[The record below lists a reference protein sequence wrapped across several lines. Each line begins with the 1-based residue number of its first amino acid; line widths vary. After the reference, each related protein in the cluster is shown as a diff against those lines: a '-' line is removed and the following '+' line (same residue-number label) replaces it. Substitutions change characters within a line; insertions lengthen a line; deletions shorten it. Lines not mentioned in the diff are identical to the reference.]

1 MYFAKEF
8 EEFCTKRGNTLR
20 VDNRSRTY
28 EDIKRALEGCAD
40 VEAIDKY
47 VCNQTSRK
55 ETVRKIMVA
64 FFKYL
69 EQEKGEEILS
79 VLFDTRFYDYP
90 FERQLEIAKYLHE
103 PRKLVEIEE
112 HFNISD
118 ETRKK
123 DIRALEEGIEVM
135 GARISI
141 HKERRHG
148 EVYYKSTLHP
158 VFLPLNLTEVYALTT
173 YLEQKLDP
181 DDKNTEMIL
190 SISERIK
197 GQLSDTAYKKL
208 YHHNRIKAIDNSYVD
223 DESLARDQKGIRMYL
238 MKRDKYCPF
247 LWEGKEYAGT
257 VKYRDDDEYI
267 VLENGERFDAD
278 PNDVYFLTEYLDYE

>member
-1 MYFAKEF
+1 
-8 EEFCTKRGNTLR
+8 
-20 VDNRSRTY
+20 
-28 EDIKRALEGCAD
+28 
-40 VEAIDKY
+40 
-47 VCNQTSRK
+47 
-55 ETVRKIMVA
+55 
-64 FFKYL
+64 
-69 EQEKGEEILS
+69 
-79 VLFDTRFYDYP
+79 
-90 FERQLEIAKYLHE
+90 
-103 PRKLVEIEE
+103 
-112 HFNISD
+112 
-118 ETRKK
+118 
-123 DIRALEEGIEVM
+123 M

>member
-1 MYFAKEF
+1 MNFAKEF

-28 EDIKRALEGCAD
+28 EDIQRALEGCAD

-103 PRKLVEIEE
+103 PRTLAEIEE
-112 HFNISD
+112 RFNISG

-123 DIRALEEGIEVM
+123 DIQALEEGIEIF
-135 GARISI
+135 GSTITLEKTR
-141 HKERRHG
+141 KERKD
-148 EVYYKSTLHP
+148 YYRCTMHP
-158 VFLPLNLTEVYALTT
+158 VFLPLNLTEVYAMTR
-173 YLEQKLDP
+173 YLEEVLDKS
-181 DDKNTEMIL
+181 DINSRVVLNIV
-190 SISERIK
+190 ERIK
-197 GQLSDTAYKKL
+197 QQLSDYALRKL
-208 YHHNRIKAIDNSYVD
+208 YDGRRPGVDNDYISD
-223 DESLARDQKGIRMYL
+223 DEMARQRETICMYL
-238 MKRDKYCPF
+238 IKSDQPCSINYESSNYRGRMEHRQGKYQMI
-247 LWEGKEYAGT
+247 LEDGT
-257 VKYRDDDEYI
+257 RVDI
-267 VLENGERFDAD
+267 D
-278 PNDVYFLTEYLDYE
+278 PNRAEFIIESLEYK